1 MHGRR
6 TAILLAIF
14 ESIGRFAQ
22 DTEERLAGYEQDL
35 FDLREQVEAIM
46 HVHVVALEAFVGELE
61 RVEPGDV
68 RKQSETTCLYVG
80 EKIVVVV
87 VVVVDDADADAD
99 SK

>member
-46 HVHVVALEAFVGELE
+46 HVVALEALVGELE

>member
-46 HVHVVALEAFVGELE
+46 HVVALEALVGELE
-61 RVEPGDV
+61 RVEPGRRQKTIRNNMLV
-68 RKQSETTCLYVG
+68 CGRENCCRCCCCC
-80 EKIVVVV
+80 
-87 VVVVDDADADAD
+87 
-99 SK
+99 

>member
-46 HVHVVALEAFVGELE
+46 HVVALEALVGELE

-87 VVVVDDADADAD
+87 VVVVVDDADADAD